1 MEWSPLPGKRFLK
14 SSANLH
20 PRGVKCDQTLNPIIE
35 SKAVIESSSAKSAFL
50 GLSLIAGL
58 GCPAVHAASVAKGPM
73 RGLTPKQ
80 YVQDMLVG
88 WNLGNTMDAPGG
100 ETGWGNPVTT
110 QAMIDA
116 VHKMGFKFL
125 RLPVTWKGHFGG
137 APNYTIDPAW
147 LSRVAEIANYA
158 LNDSMYVMVNI
169 HHDGT
174 DGGWFPLNA
183 SGSQVDAISGQVA
196 AIWKQIATAF
206 KDYGDYM
213 IFEVFNEPQNGAPNM
228 YGGGDAASRAN
239 LATYQTA
246 AVKAIRAT
254 GGNNATRMVV
264 LQGISASPIAVSVGT
279 IPMVDDNIIVSI
291 HTYDPVPYSMNC
303 NPNSWGSASDSAS
316 IQSNVKGLQDM
327 VATKHGTAIIGEW
340 GTENCDNA
348 DSRVK
353 HAFFYAQQCRLYGML
368 PVWWDDGASF
378 HLLNRKA
385 NPPSWDYPA
394 IAQAIVDGAK
404 AGKFPIGI
412 LPHPGRGRLAPG
424 DGLKVEA
431 GAVHYSLPE
440 AGPVS
445 LRLLTVRGEVAADL
459 GRDYLSA
466 GNHEA
471 KLPLDAIPPGHYIL
485 DFRAGTTRVAKD
497 IVTF

>member
-1 MEWSPLPGKRFLK
+1 MFLLT
-14 SSANLH
+14 S
-20 PRGVKCDQTLNPIIE
+20 
-35 SKAVIESSSAKSAFL
+35 
-50 GLSLIAGL
+50 L
-58 GCPAVHAASVAKGPM
+58 GCPATFAATVAHGPM
-73 RGLTPKQ
+73 RGLTPVQ

-88 WNLGNTMDAPGG
+88 WNLGNTMDAPNS

-116 VHKMGFKFL
+116 VHKQGFKFM
-125 RLPVTWKGHFGG
+125 RLPVSWQGHFGG
-137 APNYTIDPAW
+137 GPNYTIDPTW
-147 LSRVAEIANYA
+147 LSRVVTIANYA

-174 DGGWFPLNA
+174 DKGWFPLNA
-183 SGSQVDAISGQVA
+183 ATSEVPAISAQVA
-196 AIWKQIATAF
+196 AIWTQIANAF

-239 LATYQTA
+239 LAAYQTA

-254 GGNNATRMVV
+254 GGNNATRMIV

-279 IPMVDDNIIVSI
+279 IPMVDDNTIVSI

-303 NPNSWGSASDSAS
+303 SPNTWGLATDSAS
-316 IQSNVKGLQDM
+316 IRGNLASIQGW
-327 VATKHGTAIIGEW
+327 VAPKHGTAIIGEW
-340 GTENCDNA
+340 GTENCDDA
-348 DSRVK
+348 DSRAK
-353 HAFFYAQQCRLYGML
+353 HAFFYAQQCRKFGLL

-394 IAQAIVDGAK
+394 IAQAIVNGAK
-404 AGKFPIGI
+404 SGAFPIGI
-412 LPHPGRGRLAPG
+412 LSRPGKGRFSWGKDLR
-424 DGLKVEA
+424 VEA
-431 GAVHYSLPE
+431 GVVHYALPE
-440 AGPVS
+440 ASPVT
-445 LRLLTVRGEVAADL
+445 LRLLTVQGKVVANVA
-459 GRDYLSA
+459 RSHESA
-466 GNHEA
+466 GEHEV
-471 KLPLDAIPPGHYIL
+471 KLPRGGIAPGHYL
-485 DFRAGTTRVAKD
+485 LELRAGTNRVTKN

>member
-1 MEWSPLPGKRFLK
+1 MFL
-14 SSANLH
+14 
-20 PRGVKCDQTLNPIIE
+20 
-35 SKAVIESSSAKSAFL
+35 F
-50 GLSLIAGL
+50 AGL
-58 GCPAVHAASVAKGPM
+58 AGHTAHAASVAHGPM

-80 YVQDMLVG
+80 YVQDMQVG
-88 WNLGNTMDAPGG
+88 WNLGNTMDAPGS

-137 APNYTIDPAW
+137 GPDFTIDPAW
-147 LSRVAEIANYA
+147 LSRVVTIANYA

-183 SGSQVDAISGQVA
+183 TESQVPAIEIQVS
-196 AIWKQIATAF
+196 AIWKQIANAF

-239 LATYQTA
+239 LAAYQTA

-279 IPMVDDNIIVSI
+279 IPIVDDNIIVSI

-303 NPNSWGSASDSAS
+303 NPNTWGSASDSAS
-316 IQSNVKGLQDM
+316 VKSNLASIQSM
-327 VATKHGTAIIGEW
+327 VAGKHGTAIIGEW
-340 GTENCDNA
+340 GSEDCDNA
-348 DSRVK
+348 DTRVK
-353 HAFFYAQQCRLYGML
+353 HAFFYSQQCRSHGML
-368 PVWWDDGASF
+368 PVWWDDGGAF

-385 NPPSWDYPA
+385 NPPSWDFPA

-404 AGKFPIGI
+404 SANFPIGI
-412 LPHPGRGRLAPG
+412 VPHAGRAGTSLAE
-424 DGLKVEA
+424 GLKLQA
-431 GAVHYSLPE
+431 GIIRYALPE
-440 AGPVS
+440 AASVS
-445 LRLLTVRGEVAADL
+445 LRLLTVQGAVVADL
-459 GRDYLSA
+459 GQSYQPA

-471 KLPLDAIPPGHYIL
+471 KLPLRAIPPSHYIL
-485 DFRAGTTRVAKD
+485 EFRAGTARVAKD
-497 IVTF
+497 VVTF